1 MVKHVLTSVAI
12 LSLITFTGGQ
22 VEAQNADFSGTWTLD
37 RDASEFPQG
46 PGGGGRGGFG
56 GGGGRRGGGGG
67 GARGGP
73 GGGGPASVTIV
84 QTDGELVINQDQVA
98 GGESQTVTYRLDGS
112 ESENTGPRGGMATT
126 MSSWEGATLVTTGSQ
141 TLSTPRGEFT
151 LETEDRRTLSDAGQT
166 MTVASTRT
174 TPRGD
179 IAFTLVYRRAN
190 P

>member
-12 LSLITFTGGQ
+12 LSLVTFTGGQ
-22 VEAQNADFSGTWTLD
+22 VQAQNADFSGTWTLD

-46 PGGGGRGGFG
+46 PGGGGGRRGG
-56 GGGGRRGGGGG
+56 GGGGG
-67 GARGGP
+67 GARGGV
-73 GGGGPASVTIV
+73 GGGGPASITIV
-84 QTDGELVINQDQVA
+84 QTDGEIVIDRDQAA

-112 ESENTGPRGGMATT
+112 ESENAGPRGGMATT
-126 MSSWEGATLVTTGSQ
+126 TSSWEGATLVTTGSQ

-179 IAFTLVYRRAN
+179 IAFMLVYRRAN
-190 P
+190 R

>member
-22 VEAQNADFSGTWTLD
+22 VEAKNAADFSGTWTLD

-56 GGGGRRGGGGG
+56 GGGWRRGGGGD
-67 GARGGP
+67 GARGGV
-73 GGGGPASVTIV
+73 GGGAPASVTIV
-84 QTDGELVINQDQVA
+84 QTDGELVIDQVA

-112 ESENTGPRGGMATT
+112 ESENAGPRGGMATT

-151 LETEDRRTLSDAGQT
+151 LETEERRTLSDAGQT

-174 TPRGD
+174 TPRGE
-179 IAFTLVYRRAN
+179 IAAILVYRRAN

>member
-12 LSLITFTGGQ
+12 SLITFTGGQ
-22 VEAQNADFSGTWTLD
+22 AEAQNADFSGTWTLD
-37 RDASEFPQG
+37 RDASQFPQG

-67 GARGGP
+67 GGARGGV

-84 QTDGELVINQDQVA
+84 QTNGELVMDRVP

-112 ESENTGPRGGMATT
+112 ESENAGPRGGMATT

-151 LETEDRRTLSDAGQT
+151 LETEERRKLSDAGQA

-174 TPRGD
+174 TPRGE
-179 IAFTLVYRRAN
+179 IAAILVYRRAN